1 MKNRI
6 ITTIV
11 GCMLCSAIFAQ
22 SNDFKQVYN
31 ACIKA
36 QSSMS
41 GGEGSKSEINEA
53 VELLAKAKWSTLIL
67 QGVSAKG
74 EADMKGHMV
83 FTPAFL
89 AECAKGRTVFKK
101 AKEYADE

>member
-41 GGEGSKSEINEA
+41 GGEGS
-53 VELLAKAKWSTLIL
+53 
-67 QGVSAKG
+67 
-74 EADMKGHMV
+74 
-83 FTPAFL
+83 
-89 AECAKGRTVFKK
+89 
-101 AKEYADE
+101 

>member
-53 VELLAKAKWSTLIL
+53 VELLGKA
-67 QGVSAKG
+67 
-74 EADMKGHMV
+74 
-83 FTPAFL
+83 
-89 AECAKGRTVFKK
+89 R
-101 AKEYADE
+101 